1 MIERGIPGDGQKP
14 GEEMRLL
21 RTPPEIAVD
30 LDKDFLGNVSGII
43 RIENIVESQPE
54 DTTLILPDKALPSQ
68 VVSRSASFKEFRKF
82 HGRSGSFR

>member
-1 MIERGIPGDGQKP
+1 MIERGVSGNGQEP
-14 GEEMRLL
+14 GEEVSFTRA
-21 RTPPEIAVD
+21 PPEISVD
-30 LDKDFLGNVSGII
+30 LDKDFLGNVSGIV

-54 DTTLILPDKALPSQ
+54 DTALILPDKALPSQ